1 MSLAATMQA
10 ACIDRVGGP
19 IRIAALPVPRPGPT
33 DVLVRVAASGVNH
46 VDLFVRSGA
55 SVQSP
60 RSILGTTRTKFGALK
75 ASHLH

>member
-55 SVQSP
+55 Y
-60 RSILGTTRTKFGALK
+60 RTHTPCP
-75 ASHLH
+75 S